1 MSKRFP
7 IPEFDRDAFKNRAWT
22 PPRHL
27 DAAAQQSLRDAAKR
41 QQPGAFGGNAITVD
55 AALAAK
61 YRFEGAHLHAVL
73 CVLPHAPVRMVGRS
87 WAWPIQRA
95 LVLDGSDAASAQVLA
110 DWTTT
115 RPMCTRLGPD
125 NGITMA
131 GGPVVVLMGNRVG
144 ERWVCNRTLVSAD
157 GAPAGKGFSV
167 ISACG
172 EDNDF
177 HACNLSFTWA

>member
-7 IPEFDRDAFKNRAWT
+7 VPEFDRDAFKNRPWAA
-22 PPRHL
+22 RELL
-27 DAAAQQSLRDAAKR
+27 DAAAQSGLRDAARR
-41 QQPGAFGGNAITVD
+41 QEAGALGGHDIEVD
-55 AALAAK
+55 PALAAK
-61 YRFEGAHLHAVL
+61 YGFEGPHLHAVL
-73 CVLPHAPVRMVGRS
+73 CVLPQAPVHMLGRS

-95 LVLDGSDAASAQVLA
+95 LVLDGSDAASARVLA

-125 NGITMA
+125 NGITLA

-144 ERWVCNRTLVSAD
+144 TRWISNRTLISND
-157 GAPAGKGFSV
+157 GAGAGSGFSV

-172 EDNDF
+172 EENDF
-177 HACNLSFTWA
+177 HACNLTFTWA

>member
-7 IPEFDRDAFKNRAWT
+7 VPEFDRDAFKNRPWVA
-22 PPRHL
+22 PRLL
-27 DAAAQQSLRDAAKR
+27 DAGAQAGLRNA
-41 QQPGAFGGNAITVD
+41 GGRKEAGVIGGHDIEVD
-55 AALAAK
+55 PALAAK
-61 YRFEGAHLHAVL
+61 YGFVGQYLHAVM
-73 CVLPHAPVRMVGRS
+73 CILPQSPVRMVGRS

-95 LVLDGSDAASAQVLA
+95 LVLDGGDVVSTKVLA

-115 RPMCTRLGPD
+115 RPMCTRLGPED
-125 NGITMA
+125 GITLA

-144 ERWVCNRTLVSAD
+144 DHWISNRTLVSQDSAE
-157 GAPAGKGFSV
+157 PGFSV

-177 HACNLSFTWA
+177 HACNLTFTWA